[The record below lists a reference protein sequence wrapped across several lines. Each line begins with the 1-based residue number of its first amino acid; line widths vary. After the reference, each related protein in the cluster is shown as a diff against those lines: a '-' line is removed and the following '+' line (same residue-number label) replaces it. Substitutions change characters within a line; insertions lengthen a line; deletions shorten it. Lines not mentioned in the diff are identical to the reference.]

1 MFVLPL
7 VSYSRKAHFCPQEEA
22 APSEKEAVSIASL
35 ALALLYSVRSTERE
49 SVETGI
55 LLESDLPVSEGVS
68 IPNVSNELLVSS
80 MASQIIR
87 NSSKVCGSGSIGLPM
102 RPSFSKVHNRN
113 GARIP
118 KKAKTRPL
126 YRRIL
131 SSADMSSSY
140 MLVSNSI
147 VGPVSGMSEPIRYPK
162 SYRARLGILDEYDV
176 EDVYRDYGGIR
187 PLVDESKVVVVGK
200 KEEDNQ
206 KNSWQPEFSQ
216 SLSVR
221 DLNGAFRCILT
232 TKFLSIVSRL
242 ILLISFILLTE
253 AGERVQVE
261 DVGASDK
268 ASNCSGG
275 SYSST
280 ITKGCTSSTAGGSR
294 GIGGAKIEPQ
304 FCSVCVIAM
313 TMFKGQSFGEILDE
327 AGQPS
332 PKHVDRGLKSLDSGQ
347 CLNDRT
353 LADFDIWDLV
363 LLDPKMYT
371 PGLVNPL
378 DIALLQDLQETNLPV
393 SALSSDSDRTTVQFE
408 QVRNKQRIDFLRL
421 TIFGVSVSMIWVFP
435 CHSSTRPQRDL
446 LRFYKVSIGRRG
458 RGLRYSSR
466 STMHLTESGVSM
478 PTLDISESPPGLPED
493 SCSLSS
499 RPSMLVS
506 AKGVEAL
513 DSSLETLFSNASVR
527 AAWSPALANS
537 SLNFFSSRVSRAI
550 VIVRRCLMCNRFLPG
565 DLFRKQLNLTAC
577 FFSPTLTCNFLNMK
591 QKLFVQPIQD
601 NVTVILQSQ
610 TFDDRQQN
618 LGLVELVI
626 MLRKSHEVNVEL
638 DEILDTNSGYSW
650 DSSGVVPSSVVLQSG
665 AVAIVENIDSRTP
678 LHRTTT
684 RIVLHDYS
692 DRSDDLRQLWLR
704 TRKEVGH
711 MIGER

>member
-332 PKHVDRGLKSLDSGQ
+332 PKHVDRGLKSLDSGV
-347 CLNDRT
+347 R
-353 LADFDIWDLV
+353 
-363 LLDPKMYT
+363 LLTSIKY
-371 PGLVNPL
+371 LR
-378 DIALLQDLQETNLPV
+378 ETNLPV

-618 LGLVELVI
+618 LGLVELI
-626 MLRKSHEVNVEL
+626 LLGQLR
-638 DEILDTNSGYSW
+638 
-650 DSSGVVPSSVVLQSG
+650 
-665 AVAIVENIDSRTP
+665 SRT
-678 LHRTTT
+678 
-684 RIVLHDYS
+684 VK
-692 DRSDDLRQLWLR
+692 RSKAEGLKQFAKRLPDPAASNDNSYRF
-704 TRKEVGH
+704 T
-711 MIGER
+711 

>member
-1 MFVLPL
+1 M
-7 VSYSRKAHFCPQEEA
+7 
-22 APSEKEAVSIASL
+22 AV
-35 ALALLYSVRSTERE
+35 
-49 SVETGI
+49 
-55 LLESDLPVSEGVS
+55 
-68 IPNVSNELLVSS
+68 
-80 MASQIIR
+80 
-87 NSSKVCGSGSIGLPM
+87 
-102 RPSFSKVHNRN
+102 
-113 GARIP
+113 
-118 KKAKTRPL
+118 
-126 YRRIL
+126 
-131 SSADMSSSY
+131 
-140 MLVSNSI
+140 
-147 VGPVSGMSEPIRYPK
+147 
-162 SYRARLGILDEYDV
+162 
-176 EDVYRDYGGIR
+176 
-187 PLVDESKVVVVGK
+187 
-200 KEEDNQ
+200 
-206 KNSWQPEFSQ
+206 
-216 SLSVR
+216 
-221 DLNGAFRCILT
+221 
-232 TKFLSIVSRL
+232 
-242 ILLISFILLTE
+242 
-253 AGERVQVE
+253 
-261 DVGASDK
+261 
-268 ASNCSGG
+268 
-275 SYSST
+275 
-280 ITKGCTSSTAGGSR
+280 
-294 GIGGAKIEPQ
+294 
-304 FCSVCVIAM
+304 
-313 TMFKGQSFGEILDE
+313 EILRFRKT
-327 AGQPS
+327 P
-332 PKHVDRGLKSLDSGQ
+332 DSTQ
-347 CLNDRT
+347 AAKVFL
-353 LADFDIWDLV
+353 
-363 LLDPKMYT
+363 
-371 PGLVNPL
+371 
-378 DIALLQDLQETNLPV
+378 
-393 SALSSDSDRTTVQFE
+393 
-408 QVRNKQRIDFLRL
+408 KQRIDFLRL

-618 LGLVELVI
+618 LGLVELI
-626 MLRKSHEVNVEL
+626 LLGQLRSRTVKR
-638 DEILDTNSGYSW
+638 
-650 DSSGVVPSSVVLQSG
+650 SS
-665 AVAIVENIDSRTP
+665 DSRTP

-692 DRSDDLRQLWLR
+692 DRSDDLRTYCIQLWLR

>member
-216 SLSVR
+216 SLSFIIINTVGADGD
-221 DLNGAFRCILT
+221 DLIDMDKDA
-232 TKFLSIVSRL
+232 LSIVSRL

-332 PKHVDRGLKSLDSGQ
+332 PKHVDRGLKSLDSGV
-347 CLNDRT
+347 R
-353 LADFDIWDLV
+353 
-363 LLDPKMYT
+363 LLTSIKY
-371 PGLVNPL
+371 LR
-378 DIALLQDLQETNLPV
+378 ETNLPV

-408 QVRNKQRIDFLRL
+408 QD
-421 TIFGVSVSMIWVFP
+421 M
-435 CHSSTRPQRDL
+435 
-446 LRFYKVSIGRRG
+446 RR
-458 RGLRYSSR
+458 
-466 STMHLTESGVSM
+466 
-478 PTLDISESPPGLPED
+478 
-493 SCSLSS
+493 
-499 RPSMLVS
+499 
-506 AKGVEAL
+506 
-513 DSSLETLFSNASVR
+513 
-527 AAWSPALANS
+527 
-537 SLNFFSSRVSRAI
+537 
-550 VIVRRCLMCNRFLPG
+550 
-565 DLFRKQLNLTAC
+565 
-577 FFSPTLTCNFLNMK
+577 
-591 QKLFVQPIQD
+591 
-601 NVTVILQSQ
+601 
-610 TFDDRQQN
+610 
-618 LGLVELVI
+618 
-626 MLRKSHEVNVEL
+626 
-638 DEILDTNSGYSW
+638 
-650 DSSGVVPSSVVLQSG
+650 
-665 AVAIVENIDSRTP
+665 DSRT
-678 LHRTTT
+678 L
-684 RIVLHDYS
+684 
-692 DRSDDLRQLWLR
+692 RSMKSSLLY
-704 TRKEVGH
+704 
-711 MIGER
+711 